1 MGLIVLSL
9 WINKMLNYWKNQEV
23 TLPEELRD
31 MAIFSERNFKE
42 HLFSIYKEQW
52 HVFIN
57 NGVLD
62 KDCYPP

>member
-1 MGLIVLSL
+1 
-9 WINKMLNYWKNQEV
+9 MLNYWKNQEV

-31 MAIFSERNFKE
+31 MDIFSERNFKE

-57 NGVLD
+57 NGV
-62 KDCYPP
+62 